1 MYPPFTEDD
10 FLCKKLQPE
19 NMHTLPNR
27 DEFVSRID
35 FFDCFNYIV
44 YIRLYKEN

>member
-1 MYPPFTEDD
+1 MRSEINSICQSIFNATTPK
-10 FLCKKLQPE
+10 C
-19 NMHTLPNR
+19 